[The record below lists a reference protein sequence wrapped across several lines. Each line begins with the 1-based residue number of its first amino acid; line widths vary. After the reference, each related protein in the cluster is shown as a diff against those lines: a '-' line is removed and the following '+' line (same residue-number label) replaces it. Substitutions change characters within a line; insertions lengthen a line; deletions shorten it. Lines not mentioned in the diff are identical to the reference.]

1 MPVTPVASV
10 VPDPLLQDAAQWWLR
25 LREEHA
31 DDTLFDQIEAWRAQ
45 SPAHAEAWR
54 QVQRGWARTAAP
66 APEPAAASPGAALPA
81 AAPGRARPR
90 RPRLRRWLAAA
101 AVAGVMATQIPS
113 LWLAWESDVRTGTGV
128 RSVLLADGSRVTLDA
143 ASAIALEAEPG
154 QRGVRLL
161 AGRAFFEV
169 AHDAAHLFVV
179 RSGAVSVTVT
189 GTRFEVS
196 RLQGTSVSLLQGGVD
211 VRHPCQPQDCVVHL
225 QPGQQLQLD
234 EDATTATQGEVAHGT
249 GQWQHGRWL
258 VQQAPLSEIAAQL
271 QRYGRARIVIADPVL
286 AAAPVTGAFDLHDPD
301 AALALAVQ
309 AQGGRVR
316 HITPWLRVVTRR

>member
-10 VPDPLLQDAAQWWLR
+10 VPEPLLQDAAQWWLR
-25 LREEHA
+25 LREEDA
-31 DDTLFDQIEAWRAQ
+31 DEALFEQIEAWRAQ

-54 QVQRGWARTAAP
+54 QVQRGWARTTVPSSAVAHP
-66 APEPAAASPGAALPA
+66 SAPA
-81 AAPGRARPR
+81 AAPATVRSTSRAR

-101 AVAGVMATQIPS
+101 AVAGVMAMQAPS
-113 LWLAWESDVRTGTGV
+113 LWLAWEADVRTGTEV

-143 ASAIALEAEPG
+143 ASAIALDAAPG

-169 AHDAAHLFVV
+169 AHDAAHPFVV
-179 RSGAVSVTVT
+179 RSGPVSVTVT

-211 VRHPCQPQDCVVHL
+211 VRHPCQPQDCVLHL
-225 QPGQQLQLD
+225 QPGQRVQLD
-234 EDATTATQGEVAHGT
+234 EAAATATRGAVAQGT
-249 GQWQHGRWL
+249 GQWQQGRWL
-258 VQQAPLSEIAAQL
+258 VQQAPLAEIAAQL
-271 QRYGRARIVIADPVL
+271 QRYGRARIVIADPTL